1 MKYPTKLQVRLP
13 GRVVG
18 MLELHRSGAISWT
31 PDPNW
36 QQNPIPPLSA
46 DLALRR
52 SIRTTGGELP
62 AWFENLLPEYSEKE
76 PKRLRQYICER
87 LGIEPTQSF
96 RLLAALG
103 RELPGAVE
111 LAVVDEAPAAPDLG
125 QAGDENTELLV
136 RFSSVAGMQL
146 KFSMSLV
153 QDGFVLGAQRGAR
166 QFLVK
171 FPSRRFDGSTGAD
184 LVAVEHATMNWAR
197 ASGFSVPCHEVV
209 STRTLRGIDE
219 GWVTSETAFAI
230 ERFDRPITG
239 GKVHIE
245 DLCQALGLPPS
256 AKYGNLKRGKFGAHA
271 LLKFLT
277 DQGGEAVG
285 REAARRL
292 GFIIASGNN
301 DAHLKNWSLLWGADP
316 RPSLTPCY
324 DFVATVAWPDDF
336 GWKLPSG
343 PSLPLRFGDAQHFRL
358 LDSIALD
365 EFAKRA
371 EYPWVLDE
379 FFRGIDAAL
388 HTWPTI
394 APSAPTAM
402 REALEEHWEKTP
414 CIRDRR

>member
-1 MKYPTKLQVRLP
+1 MKHPTKLQVRLP

-18 MLELHRSGAISWT
+18 VLEQHKSGVISWT
-31 PDPNW
+31 PEPSW
-36 QQNPIPPLSA
+36 QTNPLPPLGA
-46 DLALRR
+46 DPALRQ
-52 SIRTTGGELP
+52 SMVTTNGLLP
-62 AWFENLLPEYSEKE
+62 PWFENLLPEYDARQ

-87 LGIEPTQSF
+87 LNIKPTQSF

-103 RELPGAVE
+103 RDLPGAVE
-111 LAVVDEAPAAPDLG
+111 LSVVDEAPSAPQLRSD
-125 QAGDENTELLV
+125 AEAEDPSV

-171 FPSRRFDGSTGAD
+171 LPGRFDGSGGAD
-184 LVAVEHATMNWAR
+184 LVAVEYATMNWAR
-197 ASGFSVPCHEVV
+197 ASGFSVPHHEIVG
-209 STRTLRGIDE
+209 TQTLHGIDE
-219 GWVTSETAFAI
+219 GWVASKTAFAI
-230 ERFDRPITG
+230 ERFDRPESG
-239 GKVHIE
+239 AKVHIE

-256 AKYGNLKRGKFGAHA
+256 SKYGELEKGTFGAHA
-271 LLKFLT
+271 LVKFLT
-277 DQGGEAVG
+277 DQGGESVG

-301 DAHLKNWSLLWGADP
+301 DAHLKNWSLLWGAGP

-324 DFVATVAWPDDF
+324 DFVATVAWPDAF
-336 GWKLPSG
+336 GWGLPGG
-343 PSLPLRFGDAQHFRL
+343 PSLPLRFGREKYFRL
-358 LDSIALD
+358 LDAIALK

-388 HTWPTI
+388 HAWPTI